1 MKVKISMDKISLKS
15 KPSKNNI
22 VKIRERTV
30 SNWTEI
36 ELEELA
42 DLNGNKGHT
51 IIPAHLQGGTK
62 AENCTEMQILALDF
76 DNGCTFSEIKNRCD
90 MMGFHITYA
99 YHTFSSTD
107 EHERFR
113 VVFVLDVPEQDAFII
128 KVMLNMLIKI
138 FPECDMN
145 CKDLCRMFFGGKE
158 LIYYDGNAR
167 IALEQVWLPFLKA
180 LDTDTHYRRN
190 IMKFASRMNIA
201 MINDTLCMGR
211 LSDQEVIFGK
221 KMDSPVLHITAESK
235 NLPFFIAEGY
245 CPLPGNTCKDKKSE
259 KRKIILTQGGTN
271 CQLYNDFVSG
281 IELSYNEKFTI
292 ATNLINI
299 NGGRKRFLDII
310 GQVYGE
316 EGFSRWKRCLK
327 YMNGYHSKRCSE
339 ESCPYYHQCIHENTM
354 IDTLAMDRKV
364 YQGKTDYVSIDAAVN
379 KLKTDLASAFQS
391 CENGIHLIKAQTGLG
406 KTTAYIDL
414 IRENPK
420 NRFLIALPTN
430 MLKREVGG
438 KLRNSGI
445 PADDIFITPSV
456 YDSFLPAEIQNEI
469 SEAHKRGI
477 HTVTKRLIKEY
488 YEKTEKETPY
498 ELAKL
503 EECEKFLKDTCK
515 IKERIVVTTHAYFL
529 QMKEE
534 TLKKF
539 TVIIDEDFLMLQ
551 GFNRM
556 CSVSINCLEELAEKD
571 FGVYSKM
578 AGKLLKAKE
587 GVYQRQNTEIAEQL
601 TEEQLE
607 ELACFGMDDN
617 INDLKDAATYVRMK
631 DRETGAD
638 IIKYFCPPVL
648 PKMIYIVLSAT
659 FNQKIYSLFFKG
671 KMDVFSY
678 GEQKAAY
685 KGKLIQYTYHSLG
698 RKDLSEKMEVFDAV
712 KRITGKEKLSV
723 ITFKCIEQIKGMDR
737 LNSAGIHFGNST
749 GVNDLSGK
757 DLAIIGTPYSVD
769 ENYKLIASFLGA
781 DVNQK
786 QDKRP
791 SWKRVNY
798 KNDSF
803 LITTYGDEILR
814 EVQLY
819 SIESELEQC
828 AGRARLLRNDCTVY
842 VFSSFPCEQ
851 AQIDARNYL
860 LDPASE

>member
-1 MKVKISMDKISLKS
+1 MKVKISMDRVSFNS
-15 KPSKNNI
+15 KPLKNNI
-22 VKIRERTV
+22 VSTRERTV

-76 DNGCTFSEIKNRCD
+76 DSGCTFSEIKDRCD
-90 MMGFHITYA
+90 RMGFHITYA

-107 EHERFR
+107 EHEKFR
-113 VVFVLDVPEQDAFII
+113 VIFVLDVPEQDTFII

-138 FPECDMN
+138 FPECDTN

-167 IALEQVWLPFLKA
+167 ITLEQVWLPFLEA
-180 LDTDTHYRRN
+180 LDTGTHYRRN
-190 IMKFASRMNIA
+190 VMQFASKMNIT
-201 MINDTLCMGR
+201 MIKNTLCMGR
-211 LSDQEVIFGK
+211 LRDQEVIFGN
-221 KMDSPVLHITAESK
+221 KMDLPVIHITAGSK

-245 CPLPGNTCKDKKSE
+245 QLPPGITYNEKKLE
-259 KRKIILTQGGTN
+259 KRRIILTEGGTN

-281 IELSYNEKFTI
+281 IEFSYDEKFTT
-292 ATNLINI
+292 ATNLMNI
-299 NGGRKRFLDII
+299 NGGRKQFLDII
-310 GQVYGE
+310 RQVYGE
-316 EGFSRWKRCLK
+316 ESFNRWESRLK
-327 YMNGYHSKRCSE
+327 YMSGYHPKRCSE
-339 ESCPYYHQCIHENTM
+339 ESCPYCHQCIHENTM

-364 YQGKTDYVSIDAAVN
+364 YQGKTDYVSIDAAVY
-379 KLKTDLASAFQS
+379 KLKTDLASAFRS

-414 IRENPK
+414 IRENPGK
-420 NRFLIALPTN
+420 RFLIALPTN
-430 MLKREVGG
+430 ILKREVGD
-438 KLRNSGI
+438 KLRSSGI

-456 YDSFLPAEIQNEI
+456 YDSFLPEEIQNEI
-469 SEAHKRGI
+469 SEAHKQGI
-477 HTVTKRLIKEY
+477 HSVTKRLVKEFY
-488 YEKTEKETPY
+488 KKTKKETPY

-503 EECEKFLKDTCK
+503 EECEKLLKNACD
-515 IKERIVVTTHAYFL
+515 IEERIVATTHAYFL

-539 TVIIDEDFLMLQ
+539 TVIIDEDILMLQ

-556 CSVSINCLEELAEKD
+556 CSVSINCLEELAEKN
-571 FGVYSKM
+571 FGTYSKE
-578 AGKLLKAKE
+578 AGRLMKAQE
-587 GVYQRQNTEIAEQL
+587 GIYQTMNMGIAEPL

-607 ELACFGMDDN
+607 ELACFGSNDN
-617 INDLKDAATYVRMK
+617 INDLKDARTFVRMK
-631 DRETGAD
+631 DRETGTD
-638 IIKYFCPPVL
+638 IIRYFCPPVL
-648 PKMIYIVLSAT
+648 PKMKYIVLSAT
-659 FNQKIYSLFFKG
+659 FNQKIYSLFFKK
-671 KMDVFSY
+671 KMEVFSY

-685 KGKLIQYTYHSLG
+685 KGKVIQYTYHSLG
-698 RKDLSEKMEVFDAV
+698 RKDLSEKMEVFEAV
-712 KRITGKEKLSV
+712 KRITGKEKMLV
-723 ITFKCIEQIKGMDR
+723 ITFKCIEQNRGMDT

-749 GVNDLSGK
+749 GVNGLSGK

-781 DVNQK
+781 DVNKK

-791 SWKRVNY
+791 SWRRVEY
-798 KNDSF
+798 KGDSF
-803 LITTYGDEILR
+803 LITTYADEILR

-828 AGRARLLRNDCTVY
+828 VGRARLLRNDCTVY

-851 AQIDARNYL
+851 AQIDAKNYL
-860 LDPASE
+860 SE